1 MDVVKQVK
9 STTVLNQK
17 WVVGSVLMILIVMS
31 LLIIRQSVTQV
42 ILSKKD
48 LLITQVKRG
57 DIDITVTGYGSL
69 TTDKLQLLTA
79 FSQATVQEIV
89 LKPGAAVTAD
99 SIIVKLA
106 NPELEQA
113 KTSAEQELSK
123 ALANLR
129 QLKVNHKR
137 ELLQEKSKLAELEAL
152 HESALLKKN
161 AEAQLVEQGI
171 VSELTFKESKLRESQ
186 LAKRIALF
194 KEQNAQLSSVHLEA
208 INIANDRVNQQRGM
222 LAVAQDRV
230 NKLTIRAGING
241 ILQRLS
247 VSLGQSLNAGQE
259 VALIGS
265 TSELIALVKVPQSQA
280 SLVAIGQKALVDT
293 RLDVVEGQVVRIDP
307 IVSNNTVEVEIALP
321 SELPTSARLQQNVD
335 AEIISKSLT
344 DVLYVQRPAN
354 TQAQSEANFYRVAP
368 TGDSAAQVAIKFGDK
383 AGKFIQILQGATES
397 DTLIISDLSNYQAE
411 TISLN

>member
-1 MDVVKQVK
+1 MDVVKHAK
-9 STTVLNQK
+9 PRSILNQK
-17 WVVGSVLMILIVMS
+17 WVVGSVLIVVIVAILLV
-31 LLIIRQSVTQV
+31 IRQSVTQV
-42 ILSKKD
+42 TLSKKD
-48 LLITQVKRG
+48 LLITEVKRG
-57 DIDITVTGYGSL
+57 DIDVTVTGYGSL

-89 LKPGAAVTAD
+89 LKPGAVVTAD

-113 KTSAEQELSK
+113 KTSAEQELSQ

-137 ELLQEKSKLAELEAL
+137 ELLQEKARLAELAAL

-171 VSELTFKESKLRESQ
+171 VSELTFKESVLRESQ
-186 LAKRIALF
+186 LARRIALF
-194 KEQNAQLSSVHLEA
+194 KEQNAQLTSVHIEA
-208 INIANDRVNQQRGM
+208 INIANDRVSQQRGM

-230 NKLTIRAGING
+230 DKLMIKAGIDG
-241 ILQRLS
+241 VLQHLS

-265 TSELIALVKVPQSQA
+265 TSELIALVRVPQSQA
-280 SLVAIGQKALVDT
+280 SLVMIGQKALVDT

-307 IVSNNTVEVEIALP
+307 IVSNNTVEVEISLP
-321 SELPTSARLQQNVD
+321 NELPTSARLQQNVD

-354 TQAQSEANFYRVAP
+354 THAKSEGNFYRITP
-368 TGDSAAQVAIKFGDK
+368 TGDSASQVAIKFGEK
-383 AGKFIQILQGATES
+383 AGKFIQIVQGVTES
-397 DTLIISDLSNYQAE
+397 DTLIISDLSNYKAE
-411 TISLN
+411 NISLN